1 MLYLIRS
8 FGRNNKSVLKVGFT
22 DEIKNRVSTYKYHNP
37 FSELIST
44 REGSLLDETRI
55 HTYLR
60 SLGYKLDLLD
70 EWFINCDNVN
80 QLFHKSFET
89 MNKVIWK
96 DRNNLFRKDDFLK
109 ENIMN
114 ELYQELNLL
123 QSPLKELTSI
133 DLEWKNVINKKYIS
147 QYKKNNDI
155 DFL

>member
-8 FGRNNKSVLKVGFT
+8 FGRNNKSALKVGFT

-70 EWFINCDNVN
+70 E
-80 QLFHKSFET
+80 
-89 MNKVIWK
+89 
-96 DRNNLFRKDDFLK
+96 
-109 ENIMN
+109 
-114 ELYQELNLL
+114 
-123 QSPLKELTSI
+123 
-133 DLEWKNVINKKYIS
+133 
-147 QYKKNNDI
+147 
-155 DFL
+155 

>member
-8 FGRNNKSVLKVGFT
+8 FGRNNKSALKVGFT

-44 REGSLLDETRI
+44 REGSLLDETRV

-60 SLGYKLDLLD
+60 SLRYKLDLLD
-70 EWFINCDNVN
+70 EWFINCDKVN

-89 MNKVIWK
+89 MNKVIWEN
-96 DRNNLFRKDDFLK
+96 RNNLFRKDDFLK

>member
-8 FGRNNKSVLKVGFT
+8 FGRNNKSALKVGFT

-37 FSELIST
+37 FSELISA
-44 REGSLLDETRI
+44 REGSLLDETRV
-55 HTYLR
+55 HTYLK

-70 EWFINCDNVN
+70 EWFINCNNVN

-123 QSPLKELTSI
+123 QSPLKELTPI